1 MTRARTIYDMSVE
14 GRGAGP
20 KPGLSAELRE
30 GLEDNIPER
39 LLRGSPPALPEVD
52 ELSLVRHYT
61 ALSQNNYA
69 ITRGFYPLG
78 SCTMK
83 YNPAISDRVAT
94 LPGLNDPHP
103 DAPDEAVQGTLEIM
117 WHLEQLLAGIVGMD
131 RVTLQPSAG
140 AQGEFCG
147 LLMMRA
153 FHKANGREPNYVIV
167 PDSAH
172 GTNPASATL
181 AGYGVKVVRS
191 DENGLVDVP
200 YLKKIV
206 DENCAGLMLTNPN
219 TLGLFE
225 RDIAQITRIIHD
237 AGGLVYMDG
246 ANLNALLGIARPG
259 DMGVDVLHMNLHKT
273 FSTPHGGGGP
283 GSGPVAVTEKLAPYL
298 PTPTVLKKDGRFALQ
313 YHLPDSIGR
322 LHAAHGNVMVMV
334 RAWAYILGMGAD
346 GLSRVSRSA
355 ILSANYLKARLS
367 GTFPVAF
374 ERACMHEFVLTLK
387 SVREQNLHA
396 WDVCKRLID
405 FGFHP
410 PTVGFPIN
418 VPEALMIETP
428 ETESKEQ
435 LDAFADALRQISE
448 EVKNDP
454 GKVAGAPESLPL
466 GRLDEAR
473 AVRQPDLC
481 WQEDTNLPDDRRQ

>member
-1 MTRARTIYDMSVE
+1 MKHAETIYDMSVE

-30 GLEDNIPER
+30 ALDDNIPAR
-39 LLRGSPPALPEVD
+39 LLRKKPPPLPEVD

-61 ALSQNNYA
+61 ALSHNNYA

-83 YNPAISDRVAT
+83 YNPAISDRVAA

-103 DAPDEAVQGTLEIM
+103 DAPPEAVQGTLEIM

-153 FHKANGREPNYVIV
+153 YHKSRGRHPNYVIV

-181 AGYGVKVVRS
+181 AGYDVKVVRS

-200 YLKKIV
+200 YLRKIV
-206 DENCAGLMLTNPN
+206 DENCAGIMLTNPN

-225 RDIAQITRIIHD
+225 REIAQITDIIHD

-283 GSGPVAVTEKLAPYL
+283 GSGPVAVVEKLTPFL
-298 PTPTVLKKDGRFALQ
+298 PAPTVERVAGRFELQ
-313 YHLPDSIGR
+313 TNRPDSIGR
-322 LHAAHGNVMVMV
+322 LHAAHGNVMVLV

-374 ERACMHEFVLTLK
+374 ERTCMHEFVLTLK
-387 SVREQNLHA
+387 GVREQGLHA
-396 WDVCKRLID
+396 WDICKRLID
-405 FGFHP
+405 YGFHP
-410 PTVGFPIN
+410 PTVGFPIS

-435 LDAFADALRQISE
+435 LDAFADAIQKIYA
-448 EVKNDP
+448 EVKTDP
-454 GKVAGAPESLPL
+454 EKVAGAPESLHL

-481 WQEDTNLPDDRRQ
+481 WQADTIRPGDKRQ